1 MELMDLL
8 EQRVSLLL
16 AEVGNLRHENAQL
29 KQKVAERN
37 SKLDEINELQEQ
49 LMQEKQIRDQS
60 LARIESLLQRIQG
73 GLDNA

>member
-1 MELMDLL
+1 MDLL